1 MERFRMNDKEITK
14 EYWMKKILNKE
25 TTIKIAAES
34 LGLSTRQVKRI
45 KKGYKEK
52 GVESIIHGNLNRRP
66 KHAIPV
72 ETKKRIIE
80 LKTSEKYSEANISHF
95 YDLIKE
101 DEMKETKIEYVT
113 VYKILSKAGIKSN
126 RKHRKV
132 KQHHRRKRLETFG
145 KMLQIDATPYDW
157 FGVGKRYN
165 IHGAIDD
172 ATGRITGLYM
182 TENESLD
189 GYFNM
194 MERTFKN
201 YGRPV
206 SIYSDRHLILH
217 PKEKLTIEEQ
227 LEGKPQKESHFSRA
241 MRELNIE
248 MIRAYSPQA
257 KGRIERLWG
266 TLQSR
271 LPVEFK
277 IKGIKTIE
285 EANKYLEGYIKK
297 YNKRFEIKCDTIENV
312 FRKIPEEIELKYCLC
327 RKESRKLNSGG
338 IIHIANKVFKVLTTE
353 IPYSAIVTVL
363 IGKKIGIK
371 VKYKDKYY
379 KTELFEDRAEE
390 VQYDIL
396 AVVVKK
402 MLSESL
408 KEASGF

>member
-1 MERFRMNDKEITK
+1 MNDKEITK
-14 EYWMKKILNKE
+14 EYWMKKLMKKE
-25 TTIKIAAES
+25 TTIEIAAES

-52 GVESIIHGNLNRRP
+52 GVESIIHGNLNRKP

-72 ETKKRIIE
+72 EIKKKIIE
-80 LKTSEKYSEANISHF
+80 LKTSEKYNDANVSHF

-101 DEMKETKIEYVT
+101 DEMKEIKIEYVT
-113 VYKILSKAGIKSN
+113 VYKILIQAGIRSN

-157 FGVGKRYN
+157 FGIGKRYN

-182 TENESLD
+182 TENESLE

-194 MERTFKN
+194 MERTFRN

-206 SIYSDRHLILH
+206 SIYSDRHLILQ
-217 PKEKLTIEEQ
+217 PREKLTIEEQ
-227 LEGKPQKESHFSRA
+227 LAGIEQKECQFSRA
-241 MRELNIE
+241 MKELNIK

-277 IKGIKTIE
+277 INEVKTIE
-285 EANKYLEGYIKK
+285 EANKYLEKYIKK
-297 YNKRFEIKCDTIENV
+297 HNKRFEVKCDTIENV
-312 FRKIPEEIELKYCLC
+312 FREMPKGIDIRYCLC

-338 IIHIANKVFKVLTTE
+338 VIHLANKTFKVLTTE
-353 IPYSAIVTVL
+353 IPYNAIVEVL
-363 IGKKIGIK
+363 ISKRIGIK
-371 VKYKDKYY
+371 VRYQDKYY
-379 KTELFEDRAEE
+379 KTELFEDIKESMHKSALS
-390 VQYDIL
+390 VIIN
-396 AVVVKK
+396 K